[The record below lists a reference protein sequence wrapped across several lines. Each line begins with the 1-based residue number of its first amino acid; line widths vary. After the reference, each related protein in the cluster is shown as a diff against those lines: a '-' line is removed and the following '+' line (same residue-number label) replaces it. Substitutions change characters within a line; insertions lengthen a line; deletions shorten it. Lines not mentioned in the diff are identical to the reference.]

1 MKLLICSML
10 SFDMILHTAPPV
22 ESCTTIL
29 MRTDNFLLLPVL
41 HANVCHEVGF
51 RSGLCVAAFFRTSE
65 PLVFMDTSN
74 VFSELAVSAC
84 DKTAAKFRAAVLAM
98 NSPDMLCQ
106 LMNIAKSA
114 ATASRGAGY
123 SSC

>member
-1 MKLLICSML
+1 
-10 SFDMILHTAPPV
+10 
-22 ESCTTIL
+22 

-41 HANVCHEVGF
+41 HANVLNEVGF
-51 RSGLCVAAFFRTSE
+51 RSGLCIAVFFRTSE

-84 DKTAAKFRAAVLAM
+84 DKTAAKFRAAVMAM
-98 NSPDMLCQ
+98 NSSDMLCQ
-106 LMNIAKSA
+106 LTSIVKSA
-114 ATASRGAGY
+114 ATARCGAGY